1 MIENGLV
8 KPLLKGEDVHR
19 YEPLS
24 SDRFVIFP
32 YDLSNDKAKLFS
44 EQQIATLFPKGY
56 LYLKECEDELRGRE
70 KGRFNNDKWFMFGR
84 GQGINYGGIPKL
96 LAPEISFGGNF
107 MFDSNGQY
115 YSTTTI
121 YGYIK
126 KEDISISYETL
137 LAIMNSRLCWWFLKN
152 TGTVLAN
159 GYYRYKPAYLKPMPI
174 PNVSIETDSAIRTM
188 IKNLLVLKD
197 EKEKKIVADK
207 IEQEVFSLYGLNKD
221 EISIVIL

>member
-1 MIENGLV
+1 
-8 KPLLKGEDVHR
+8 
-19 YEPLS
+19 
-24 SDRFVIFP
+24 
-32 YDLSNDKAKLFS
+32 
-44 EQQIATLFPKGY
+44 
-56 LYLKECEDELRGRE
+56 
-70 KGRFNNDKWFMFGR
+70 MFGR

-174 PNVSIETDSAIRTM
+174 PNVSIEIDSAIRTM

>member
-1 MIENGLV
+1 MCKTDIAKQLGISRNLLYSYLNGNCNIVMEV
-8 KPLLKGEDVHR
+8 K
-19 YEPLS
+19 
-24 SDRFVIFP
+24 
-32 YDLSNDKAKLFS
+32 NDILWL
-44 EQQIATLFPKGY
+44 QIIYPKNLTLFG
-56 LYLKECEDELRGRE
+56 KE
-70 KGRFNNDKWFMFGR
+70 
-84 GQGINYGGIPKL
+84 KL
-96 LAPEISFGGNF
+96 VAPEISYGGNF
-107 MFDSNGQY
+107 SYDLNGQY

-197 EKEKKIVADK
+197 EKEKKK
-207 IEQEVFSLYGLNKD
+207 
-221 EISIVIL
+221 

>member
-1 MIENGLV
+1 
-8 KPLLKGEDVHR
+8 
-19 YEPLS
+19 
-24 SDRFVIFP
+24 
-32 YDLSNDKAKLFS
+32 
-44 EQQIATLFPKGY
+44 
-56 LYLKECEDELRGRE
+56 
-70 KGRFNNDKWFMFGR
+70 MFGR
-84 GQGINYGGIPKL
+84 AQGINYGGIPKL

-126 KEDISISYETL
+126 KEDNSISYETL

-174 PNVSIETDSAIRTM
+174 PNVSIEADSAIRTM

-197 EKEKKIVADK
+197 GKEKKIVMDK
-207 IEQEVFSLYGLNKD
+207 IEQEVFSLYGLTKD
-221 EISIVIL
+221 EITIVLL